1 MEHEFRLL
9 GGQGV
14 RSQLPF
20 PLPTVK
26 RGPLLIWAFPPSLAH
41 ATCSRTLSRLYCS
54 RGVSL
59 PFWPVNF
66 LRVETMCRVP

>member
-26 RGPLLIWAFPPSLAH
+26 RVLCLSGQFRLLLLTPPAPEHSAGYTVAGVFLSL
-41 ATCSRTLSRLYCS
+41 SGL
-54 RGVSL
+54 
-59 PFWPVNF
+59 
-66 LRVETMCRVP
+66 